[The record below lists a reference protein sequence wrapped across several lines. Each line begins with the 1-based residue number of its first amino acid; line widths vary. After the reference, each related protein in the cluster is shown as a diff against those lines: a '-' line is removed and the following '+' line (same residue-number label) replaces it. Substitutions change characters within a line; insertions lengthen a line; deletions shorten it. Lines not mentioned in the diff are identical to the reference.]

1 MIMQGGNLM
10 KKKWLV
16 IGVIGIIVLL
26 GGALILPRFFGSQ
39 SVRNP
44 EEEGIDYGITY
55 FTVPPLKQVFVNGVV
70 TPEESQAFYQD
81 QTLGTRS
88 DLLVEN
94 GQIVD
99 EDTVLYSYHN
109 EDMEKEIAQLTSEAA
124 RLETTRANMA
134 YKQQLEIDRFYEIPE
149 EERMQTLTEIY
160 IDFNIAEYD
169 SQLQLMYDSIALM
182 EEQIDTEVLA
192 PFKGKVVIP
201 EAKTAEAPLL
211 TLISENF
218 YVSGTLNEK
227 DLEKVEVGQAAD
239 IQVIS
244 TNFVTTG
251 QVSFVDT
258 TPASDTDPYSM
269 STMSSYP
276 VKLSFDSLDGI
287 INGYHVQATVNL
299 EDEKI
304 SIPEE
309 AVHEEDGVT
318 YVLVNDFGTVTRRVI
333 QVGQASEGEVVISS
347 GLEAEDMII
356 ISYEVELLEGDFID
370 EMQGVE

>member
-1 MIMQGGNLM
+1 MKK
-10 KKKWLV
+10 KKKWLW
-16 IGVIGIIVLL
+16 IGVLIIVLL
-26 GGALILPRFFGSQ
+26 IGGVFIIPRLLSSQAEETPGEGS
-39 SVRNP
+39 
-44 EEEGIDYGITY
+44 IDYGINY
-55 FTVPPLKQVFVNGVV
+55 FTVPPLKQIFVNGVV
-70 TPEESQAFYQD
+70 TPEESQVFHQEL
-81 QTLGTRS
+81 TLGTRS

-94 GQIVD
+94 GQVID
-99 EDTVLYSYHN
+99 EGTVLYSYHN
-109 EDMEKEIAQLTSEAA
+109 EEIEKEIAQLTNEAA
-124 RLETTRANMA
+124 RMETTRANMA
-134 YKQQLEIDRFYEIPE
+134 YKQQLEIDRFYDIPE
-149 EERMQTLTEIY
+149 EERMQTLNEIY

-169 SQLQLMYDSIALM
+169 SQLQLMYETIAQM
-182 EEQIDTEVLA
+182 EEEVDTDVSA

-201 EAKTAEAPLL
+201 EAKTSEAPLL

-227 DLEKVEVGQAAD
+227 DLENVKEGQVAD

-258 TPASDTDPYSM
+258 TPAVDADPYSM

-276 VKLSFDSLDGI
+276 VKLSFDTLDGI
-287 INGYHVQATVNL
+287 INGYHVQATINL

-309 AVHEEDGVT
+309 AIHHEGDLT

-333 QVGQASEGEVVISS
+333 RVGKTTEGEVAISS

-356 ISYEVELLEGDFID
+356 ISSEVALQEGDFID